1 MNAICLNCENEF
13 YSKSGNAKYC
23 SDLCR
28 ATFNQN
34 IKNSISIKIYAL
46 KNPITDAVFYIGKT
60 VGSLQTRLN
69 SHIKD
74 KEGSKEKIKIIKS
87 ILDKNEIP
95 KIELIEE
102 YTCENENEEINALLR
117 EKYWIDFYKKEGN
130 ICNISGY
137 NSRFTPRIL
146 SKHQKE
152 GSVKKTRNHSVR
164 FDEEDFDFVS
174 KRTGIKTGQ
183 QLVDFLLSEYCKLY
197 KVEKPSIFFKDIPD
211 FKKVFD
217 APSIATN
224 YFKDEPKQWQE
235 PKKILTRS
243 AEQWHQLKRECEN
256 PEQWTELKEEILN
269 ASNLSQKQIQ
279 LIINTP

>member
-1 MNAICLNCENEF
+1 MNTICLNCENEF

-87 ILDKNEIP
+87 ILDKSEIP

-152 GSVKKTRNHSVR
+152 GSAKKTRNHSVR
-164 FDEEDFDFVS
+164 FDEDNFNFVC
-174 KRTGIKTGQ
+174 KREGLDSGQ
-183 QLVDFLLSEYCKLY
+183 KVVDFLLNEYCKLY
-197 KVEKPSIFFKDIPD
+197 RVEKQSIYAVVNQPD
-211 FKKVFD
+211 FFD
-217 APSIATN
+217 APPVQKN
-224 YFKDEPKQWQE
+224 YSKDEPRQW
-235 PKKILTRS
+235 PKTEIKIKRS
-243 AEQWHQLKRECEN
+243 FENYQQLKIDCEN
-256 PEQWTELKEEILN
+256 EEDWAKLKKEIL
-269 ASNLSQKQIQ
+269 
-279 LIINTP
+279 